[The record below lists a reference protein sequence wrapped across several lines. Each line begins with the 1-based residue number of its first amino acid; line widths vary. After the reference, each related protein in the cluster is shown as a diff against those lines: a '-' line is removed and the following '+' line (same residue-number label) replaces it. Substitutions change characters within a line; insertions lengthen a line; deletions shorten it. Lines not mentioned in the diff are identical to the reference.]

1 MYGSTRYDTEPFKSS
16 SKVEDSVKAL
26 KEDLKECDKPPPVEV
41 KVKKS
46 LKQKIVDEVVHYYH
60 GFRLLFIDINIS
72 RKLLWRVL
80 NGKTLTRREHNQRSL
95 VEPSPSPTRRP
106 HDELSTPSKKCTFSL
121 QLVRTVGDL
130 FRLVPFSVFVI
141 VPFMELLL
149 PLAIKFFPGM
159 LPSTFQTVTEKVLA
173 LKIERQ
179 CLFLQKC
186 FIQDVNR
193 LLMQG
198 DQSNKNKPLTEVPC
212 LGHRQEDKMKQAL
225 KVKLEMAKFLQKTL
239 DEMAV
244 EGKGHRSEAAKEF
257 ADFVTKLRSS
267 GQKATNKE
275 ILKFSKL
282 FKDELT
288 LDSLTRPQLVALCR
302 VLELQP
308 IGTINFL
315 RFQLRMKLRS
325 LAADDKVMKGVKMI
339 QKEGVDSL
347 TPWELQQACR
357 ARGMRAYGMSEAGL
371 RNQLEQW
378 LDLSL
383 NEKVPPSLLLL
394 SRALLLPDTVST
406 ADQLKATISVLPDTV
421 VNRARAVIGEREGKI
436 DNKTKIDLICEEEKR
451 INEERLEE
459 TEEEQKRLERKCN
472 ITDHVEKRADSSQ
485 GIKRAGE
492 GRRAMWSRE
501 GRKNELWG
509 LRRGGKMN
517 DMASGGEGRREKCQ
531 SFRKRMETTDVAWE
545 VKELK
550 EILKDKAPILRDE
563 APEILNILSSECPSI
578 EGVRKKDL
586 SSIDLEALED
596 ALDTLGKDKKK
607 LIIEK
612 EELDTLKEEMEDYK
626 EVSYVPTVVASK
638 PKLVNIRFD
647 FEILEASHTP
657 NDFEL
662 LPIDNNHIK
671 TMKRPKEGTG
681 KVMSSD
687 GMKPRLSDLAVM
699 INFLQEAAIISL
711 SSGSGDVQDLNQVML
726 NADKST
732 EMKES
737 KAARRLFKKVSGMIH
752 KMDAVL
758 SELEQEEEQL
768 KRDLKEEIGTKEQDV
783 EKKSEE
789 LVTIEEL
796 IASIKQIQKIPD
808 ESLVNRI
815 AEVLEQMDVD
825 KDGAIRVDHVL
836 KVLEVVGKENV
847 KLNKKQMDELLDLLK
862 KEEVIELEDQIAKA
876 LEKESMDH
884 DLQSSLKENSVF
896 NEKKDSVVTKTP
908 TNSSE
913 AMKVSPLP
921 LSAPASSP
929 TMSAISPAN
938 CNKTIDEPKEK
949 KDNSKTL

>member
-1 MYGSTRYDTEPFKSS
+1 MI
-16 SKVEDSVKAL
+16 
-26 KEDLKECDKPPPVEV
+26 C
-41 KVKKS
+41 
-46 LKQKIVDEVVHYYH
+46 
-60 GFRLLFIDINIS
+60 
-72 RKLLWRVL
+72 
-80 NGKTLTRREHNQRSL
+80 
-95 VEPSPSPTRRP
+95 
-106 HDELSTPSKKCTFSL
+106 
-121 QLVRTVGDL
+121 
-130 FRLVPFSVFVI
+130 
-141 VPFMELLL
+141 
-149 PLAIKFFPGM
+149 
-159 LPSTFQTVTEKVLA
+159 
-173 LKIERQ
+173 
-179 CLFLQKC
+179 
-186 FIQDVNR
+186 
-193 LLMQG
+193 
-198 DQSNKNKPLTEVPC
+198 KNTC
-212 LGHRQEDKMKQAL
+212 
-225 KVKLEMAKFLQKTL
+225 
-239 DEMAV
+239 
-244 EGKGHRSEAAKEF
+244 
-257 ADFVTKLRSS
+257 
-267 GQKATNKE
+267 
-275 ILKFSKL
+275 
-282 FKDELT
+282 
-288 LDSLTRPQLVALCR
+288 
-302 VLELQP
+302 
-308 IGTINFL
+308 
-315 RFQLRMKLRS
+315 
-325 LAADDKVMKGVKMI
+325 LAAVTSDG
-339 QKEGVDSL
+339 Q
-347 TPWELQQACR
+347 
-357 ARGMRAYGMSEAGL
+357 
-371 RNQLEQW
+371 N
-378 LDLSL
+378 
-383 NEKVPPSLLLL
+383 
-394 SRALLLPDTVST
+394 
-406 ADQLKATISVLPDTV
+406 
-421 VNRARAVIGEREGKI
+421 
-436 DNKTKIDLICEEEKR
+436 
-451 INEERLEE
+451 
-459 TEEEQKRLERKCN
+459 
-472 ITDHVEKRADSSQ
+472 
-485 GIKRAGE
+485 
-492 GRRAMWSRE
+492 
-501 GRKNELWG
+501 
-509 LRRGGKMN
+509 
-517 DMASGGEGRREKCQ
+517 
-531 SFRKRMETTDVAWE
+531 E

-550 EILKDKAPILRDE
+550 EILRDKAPILRDE
-563 APEILNILSSECPSI
+563 APEILNILSPECPSI

-626 EVSYVPTVVASK
+626 E
-638 PKLVNIRFD
+638 
-647 FEILEASHTP
+647 
-657 NDFEL
+657 
-662 LPIDNNHIK
+662 
-671 TMKRPKEGTG
+671 
-681 KVMSSD
+681 
-687 GMKPRLSDLAVM
+687 
-699 INFLQEAAIISL
+699 
-711 SSGSGDVQDLNQVML
+711 DVQDLNQVML

-884 DLQSSLKENSVF
+884 DLQSSLKENSVV

>member
-1 MYGSTRYDTEPFKSS
+1 MHAFLNKHKSVAVKTNSFVKSTCRCRHLNTCHVYKCDRLGFPTFQVSCPMASTRFLSTLARTSTCVKVHSSIRLNFTNPSFQANCDIGFVPIVLNNSSFNTGTGIIFIKHFHVGSTRYDTEPFKSS

-80 NGKTLTRREHNQRSL
+80 NGKTLTRREHNQ
-95 VEPSPSPTRRP
+95 
-106 HDELSTPSKKCTFSL
+106 
-121 QLVRTVGDL
+121 LVRTVGDL

-159 LPSTFQTVTEKVLA
+159 LPSTFQTVTEK
-173 LKIERQ
+173 
-179 CLFLQKC
+179 
-186 FIQDVNR
+186 
-193 LLMQG
+193 
-198 DQSNKNKPLTEVPC
+198 
-212 LGHRQEDKMKQAL
+212 EDKMKQAL

-325 LAADDKVMKGVKMI
+325 LAADDKMI

-459 TEEEQKRLERKCN
+459 TEEEQKRLER
-472 ITDHVEKRADSSQ
+472 
-485 GIKRAGE
+485 
-492 GRRAMWSRE
+492 
-501 GRKNELWG
+501 
-509 LRRGGKMN
+509 
-517 DMASGGEGRREKCQ
+517 
-531 SFRKRMETTDVAWE
+531 E

-626 EVSYVPTVVASK
+626 E
-638 PKLVNIRFD
+638 
-647 FEILEASHTP
+647 
-657 NDFEL
+657 
-662 LPIDNNHIK
+662 
-671 TMKRPKEGTG
+671 
-681 KVMSSD
+681 
-687 GMKPRLSDLAVM
+687 
-699 INFLQEAAIISL
+699 
-711 SSGSGDVQDLNQVML
+711 DVQDLNQVML

>member
-1 MYGSTRYDTEPFKSS
+1 MHAFLNKHKSVAVKTNSFVKSTCRCRHLNTCHVYKCDRLGVPTFQVSCPMASTRFLSTLARTSTCVKVHSSIRLNFTNPSFQANCDIGFVPIVLHNSSSNTGTGIIFIKHFHVGSTRYDTEPLKSS

-26 KEDLKECDKPPPVEV
+26 KEDLKESEKPPPVEV

-46 LKQKIVDEVVHYYH
+46 LKQKIVDEIVHYYH

-80 NGKTLTRREHNQRSL
+80 NGKTLTRREHN
-95 VEPSPSPTRRP
+95 
-106 HDELSTPSKKCTFSL
+106 

-159 LPSTFQTVTEKVLA
+159 LPSTFQTVTEK
-173 LKIERQ
+173 
-179 CLFLQKC
+179 
-186 FIQDVNR
+186 
-193 LLMQG
+193 
-198 DQSNKNKPLTEVPC
+198 
-212 LGHRQEDKMKQAL
+212 EDKMKQAL

-257 ADFVTKLRSS
+257 GDFVTKLRSS

-325 LAADDKVMKGVKMI
+325 LAADDKVMESVEMI

-459 TEEEQKRLERKCN
+459 TEEEQKRLER
-472 ITDHVEKRADSSQ
+472 
-485 GIKRAGE
+485 
-492 GRRAMWSRE
+492 
-501 GRKNELWG
+501 
-509 LRRGGKMN
+509 
-517 DMASGGEGRREKCQ
+517 
-531 SFRKRMETTDVAWE
+531 E

-550 EILKDKAPILRDE
+550 EILRDEAPILRDE
-563 APEILNILSSECPSI
+563 APEILNIVSPKCPSVD
-578 EGVRKKDL
+578 GVRKKDL

-596 ALDTLGKDKKK
+596 ALETLGKDKKK

-626 EVSYVPTVVASK
+626 EIV
-638 PKLVNIRFD
+638 
-647 FEILEASHTP
+647 H
-657 NDFEL
+657 
-662 LPIDNNHIK
+662 
-671 TMKRPKEGTG
+671 
-681 KVMSSD
+681 
-687 GMKPRLSDLAVM
+687 
-699 INFLQEAAIISL
+699 
-711 SSGSGDVQDLNQVML
+711 DVQDLNQVML
-726 NADKST
+726 SADKST

-758 SELEQEEEQL
+758 SELEQEEQQL

-815 AEVLEQMDVD
+815 SEVLEQMDVD

-847 KLNKKQMDELLDLLK
+847 NLNKKQMDELLDLLK

-876 LEKESMDH
+876 LEKESMEH
-884 DLQSSLKENSVF
+884 DLQSSLKEISAVD
-896 NEKKDSVVTKTP
+896 NEKKDSVVTKTS

-913 AMKVSPLP
+913 AMNVSPLP
-921 LSAPASSP
+921 PPAPTSAA

-938 CNKTIDEPKEK
+938 SNKTIDEPKET

>member
-1 MYGSTRYDTEPFKSS
+1 MVRLGLARRPIGPRAATRGDWRPATAGEKAHLFNDPSGRVVWLQLEWWKSAVYSNTGTGIIFIKHFHVGSTRYDTEPLKSS

-26 KEDLKECDKPPPVEV
+26 KEDLKESEKPPPVEV

-46 LKQKIVDEVVHYYH
+46 LKQKIVDEIVHYYH

-80 NGKTLTRREHNQRSL
+80 NGKTLTRREHN
-95 VEPSPSPTRRP
+95 
-106 HDELSTPSKKCTFSL
+106 

-159 LPSTFQTVTEKVLA
+159 LPSTFQTVTEK
-173 LKIERQ
+173 
-179 CLFLQKC
+179 
-186 FIQDVNR
+186 
-193 LLMQG
+193 
-198 DQSNKNKPLTEVPC
+198 
-212 LGHRQEDKMKQAL
+212 EDKMKQAL

-325 LAADDKVMKGVKMI
+325 LAADDKMI

-459 TEEEQKRLERKCN
+459 TEEEQKRLER
-472 ITDHVEKRADSSQ
+472 
-485 GIKRAGE
+485 
-492 GRRAMWSRE
+492 
-501 GRKNELWG
+501 
-509 LRRGGKMN
+509 
-517 DMASGGEGRREKCQ
+517 
-531 SFRKRMETTDVAWE
+531 E

-550 EILKDKAPILRDE
+550 EILRDEAPILRDE
-563 APEILNILSSECPSI
+563 APEILNIVSPKCPSVD
-578 EGVRKKDL
+578 GVRKKDL

-596 ALDTLGKDKKK
+596 ALETLGKDKKK

-626 EVSYVPTVVASK
+626 E
-638 PKLVNIRFD
+638 
-647 FEILEASHTP
+647 
-657 NDFEL
+657 
-662 LPIDNNHIK
+662 
-671 TMKRPKEGTG
+671 
-681 KVMSSD
+681 
-687 GMKPRLSDLAVM
+687 
-699 INFLQEAAIISL
+699 
-711 SSGSGDVQDLNQVML
+711 DVQDLNQVML
-726 NADKST
+726 SADKST

-758 SELEQEEEQL
+758 SELEQEEQQL

-815 AEVLEQMDVD
+815 SEVLEQMDVD

-847 KLNKKQMDELLDLLK
+847 NLNKKQMDELLDLLK

-876 LEKESMDH
+876 LEKESMEH
-884 DLQSSLKENSVF
+884 DLQSSLKQISAVD
-896 NEKKDSVVTKTP
+896 NEKKDSVVTKTS

-913 AMKVSPLP
+913 AMNVSPLP
-921 LSAPASSP
+921 PPAPASAATIHVQVYLRGLPVEARLSGI
-929 TMSAISPAN
+929 TECVDDITVQLFWPAQA
-938 CNKTIDEPKEK
+938 TRA
-949 KDNSKTL
+949 NS